1 MSPKIKTYLVYS
13 ISFLVLFMG
22 TFFITKAITNKT
34 SVFTTMLP
42 IIVAVV
48 LAPKP
53 HVAQYQSGK
62 RYGLKWIFKKDVWW
76 F

>member
-1 MSPKIKTYLVYS
+1 
-13 ISFLVLFMG
+13 
-22 TFFITKAITNKT
+22 
-34 SVFTTMLP
+34 MLP

-48 LAPKP
+48 VAPKP